1 MSALQEKGRFIL
13 VNYKKDCNILTG
25 LGVTTCGN
33 WSKMTASKGKE
44 ISELCLFEESPSI
57 ALSIDERHISQGAS
71 ELIYHSPQHSKQQ
84 H

>member
-1 MSALQEKGRFIL
+1 
-13 VNYKKDCNILTG
+13 
-25 LGVTTCGN
+25 
-33 WSKMTASKGKE
+33 MTASKGKE